1 MQEFQELENNNV
13 QEEIEYDEYGVY
25 LNLMRW
31 DLIPDINLYSEQ
43 VVQVINEALSA
54 NIILGR
60 KIDFTKSFITGTMIN
75 NYVKRGLIEA
85 PENKRYTRIQI
96 AKLLVIS
103 LLKQVYTTDEMVKFF
118 KITYE
123 AAPLERAYTSFV
135 RLFREALRT
144 VFLEGDL
151 LEVEDE
157 ELDIDQLLENIR
169 QEKFVIETKEQNLLK
184 NITLSIANKI
194 YVDEYLNE
202 LKKRKNK

>member
-1 MQEFQELENNNV
+1 
-13 QEEIEYDEYGVY
+13 
-25 LNLMRW
+25 
-31 DLIPDINLYSEQ
+31 
-43 VVQVINEALSA
+43 
-54 NIILGR
+54 
-60 KIDFTKSFITGTMIN
+60 
-75 NYVKRGLIEA
+75 
-85 PENKRYTRIQI
+85 
-96 AKLLVIS
+96 
-103 LLKQVYTTDEMVKFF
+103 MVKFF

-194 YVDEYLNE
+194 YVDEYLKE
-202 LKKRKNK
+202 LKKKKK